1 VDPRRLS
8 AGEWIAAIAGIVLL
22 VSLFLTWYD
31 PGVSGWEAYSVTD
44 VVFALAA
51 LLALASWA
59 AGAGDRTHPT
69 AVAPLSLTLPVAL
82 VATVLVLYRTLN
94 PPGDGEVERALGAWL
109 GLAAVL
115 GVLGGTF
122 RALRDEGPA
131 RRSPE
136 TERRAAAEAL
146 ANAELLPLP
155 GERRPE
161 RSAR

>member
-1 VDPRRLS
+1 MDPRRLS
-8 AGEWIAAIAGIVLL
+8 AGEWIAATAGIVLL

-44 VVFALAA
+44 VILALAA
-51 LLALASWA
+51 LLAIASWA

-69 AVAPLSLTLPVAL
+69 AVAPLSLALPVAL
-82 VATVLVLYRTLN
+82 VAAVLVLYRTVD
-94 PPGDGEVERALGAWL
+94 PPGGLDRALGAWL
-109 GLAAVL
+109 GLAAVVGIL
-115 GVLGGTF
+115 AGTF
-122 RALRDEGPA
+122 RAMRDEGPA

-136 TERRAAAEAL
+136 AERRAAAAAL